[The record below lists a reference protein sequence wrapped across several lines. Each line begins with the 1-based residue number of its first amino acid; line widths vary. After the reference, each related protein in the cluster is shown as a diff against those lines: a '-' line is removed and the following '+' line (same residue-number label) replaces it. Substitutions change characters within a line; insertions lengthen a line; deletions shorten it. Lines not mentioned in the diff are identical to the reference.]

1 MNCFS
6 AGCQILSS
14 SNKSACIDVHIG
26 LCWCG
31 ALFCARTPFVSSLGN
46 ILYMLHW
53 SQHIGLS
60 VATLCQWQAKKT
72 FINVFEVLQ
81 LILCTL
87 PSLTTKC
94 TWGCFHCESTLKKK
108 KNWTIF
114 KHSDFLRTIWCT
126 AYQKRMVLPCSMPF
140 VCVWLGSLHMP
151 ENALRG
157 QSTGRVTTCC
167 A

>member
-6 AGCQILSS
+6 ADCQILSS
-14 SNKSACIDVHIG
+14 FNKSACIDVHIG

-46 ILYMLHW
+46 ILYMLPW
-53 SQHIGLS
+53 SQAIGLS

-72 FINVFEVLQ
+72 FITVFEVLQ

-87 PSLTTKC
+87 PSLPTKC

-108 KNWTIF
+108 KI
-114 KHSDFLRTIWCT
+114 
-126 AYQKRMVLPCSMPF
+126 
-140 VCVWLGSLHMP
+140 
-151 ENALRG
+151 G
-157 QSTGRVTTCC
+157 QSSSVLIFFAQYGALLIKRGWCYPAACLLFVYGWVACTCLRMHCVDSQQAGLTTCC